1 MKRFTRRN
9 VLIGAPA
16 IIGAGGLSMTSTCA
30 QESVEAY
37 PSRDVKF
44 ICAFPAGSGADV
56 YVRFFAE
63 RMRSVMKRNIFVENR
78 AGAIGNLATTFTA
91 RSKPDGYT
99 MYVHAPSA
107 LAANMHLFKSPPVDV
122 VKEVEVIATICK
134 MSFMLT
140 VHQKSPVNTVAELVE
155 LLRRKGGKASY
166 GTTAPP
172 GKVAGAWFNRAFGV
186 NPVEISYRTGVDTM
200 NDMADGIVD
209 YVVHDPIHV
218 VSYEHSLKILAITN
232 KERLN
237 VLPNLPT
244 LHELGA
250 PNLNA
255 PSWWGAIVP
264 VGMPRPLVEKIN
276 GMWREAVATEE
287 MRQFLAKFG
296 ADTLSLSPEA
306 AQTQLVQEVKDWAE
320 YVKMA
325 NIEPMG

>member
-1 MKRFTRRN
+1 MRRFSRRN
-9 VLIGAPA
+9 FLIGAPA
-16 IIGAGGLSMTSTCA
+16 IISSGGLSMTSACA

-56 YVRFFAE
+56 FVRFFAE
-63 RMRSVMKRNIFVENR
+63 RMRLVMKRNIFVENR
-78 AGAIGNLATTFTA
+78 AGAIGNLATTFA
-91 RSKPDGYT
+91 AHSKPDGYT

-107 LAANMHLFKSPPVDV
+107 LAANMHLFKNPPVDV
-122 VKEVEVIATICK
+122 EKEVEVVATICK
-134 MSFMLT
+134 MAFMLT
-140 VHQKSPVNTVAELVE
+140 VHKKSPVNTVAELVE
-155 LLRRKGGKASY
+155 LLRKKGDKASY

-172 GKVAGAWFNRAFGV
+172 GKVAGAWFNKAFGV
-186 NPVEISYRTGVDTM
+186 KPVEISYRTGVDTM

-209 YVVHDPIHV
+209 FVVHDPIHA

-237 VLPNLPT
+237 VLPDLPT

-264 VGMPRPLVEKIN
+264 VGMPRPLVAKIN
-276 GMWREAVATEE
+276 RMWREAVGTEE
-287 MRQFLAKFG
+287 MRLFLAKFG
-296 ADTLSLSPEA
+296 ADTLSLSPEV
-306 AQTQLVQEVKDWAE
+306 AQKQLVQEVKDWAE